1 MWAVLFLGVGAGAIA
16 QVVVQ
21 ITRSMAQQRSLGDLL
36 RSAPVAWG
44 LLAGVAVMYA
54 TGTLVG

>member
-1 MWAVLFLGVGAGAIA
+1 MARERGLGE
-16 QVVVQ
+16 
-21 ITRSMAQQRSLGDLL
+21 LL

-44 LLAGVAVMYA
+44 LLAGVVVMYA